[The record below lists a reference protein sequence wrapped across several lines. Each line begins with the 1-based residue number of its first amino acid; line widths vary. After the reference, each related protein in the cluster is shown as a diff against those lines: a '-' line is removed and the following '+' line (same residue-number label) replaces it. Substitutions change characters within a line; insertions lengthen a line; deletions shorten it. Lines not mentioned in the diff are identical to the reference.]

1 MAGYTSPQNSKK
13 ALKKVNGPKGA
24 QEKEVVSP

>member
-1 MAGYTSPQNSKK
+1 MARYTSPQNSEK
-13 ALKKVNGPKGA
+13 ALKKANGPKGA